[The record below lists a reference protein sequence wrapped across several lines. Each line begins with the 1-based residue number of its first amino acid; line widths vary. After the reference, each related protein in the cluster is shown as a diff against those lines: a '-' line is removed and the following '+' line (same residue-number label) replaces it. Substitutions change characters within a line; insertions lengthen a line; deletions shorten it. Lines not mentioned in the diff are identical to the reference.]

1 MSRCGI
7 FVEIQVLIV
16 VDSDRQVASRDRQTL
31 PRVWE
36 LGRTVAF
43 ASIPDLNENAIL
55 CATGH
60 LLDTSTTWAWKSNVN
75 LLHSCWDMQA
85 HCQQQQQGTSGMTRR
100 HCQTAR
106 CAWETFSSRQERSMT
121 NPCHAGALNLSKY
134 PTLFNN
140 YSLRGEMPQTPHF
153 RHTSKQ

>member
-55 CATGH
+55 CATGR
-60 LLDTSTTWAWKSNVN
+60 LLDTSTTWA
-75 LLHSCWDMQA
+75 
-85 HCQQQQQGTSGMTRR
+85 
-100 HCQTAR
+100 
-106 CAWETFSSRQERSMT
+106 
-121 NPCHAGALNLSKY
+121 
-134 PTLFNN
+134 
-140 YSLRGEMPQTPHF
+140 
-153 RHTSKQ
+153 